1 MYSVVHK
8 ADLARLWAGEASGQ
22 WAAAGWQSG
31 CEWRPTVSQN
41 GLKIAVGEQGQ
52 GTVCLSV
59 YNCRLMTLNYI
70 RV

>member
-1 MYSVVHK
+1 MHE

-31 CEWRPTVSQN
+31 CERRPAVSQN
-41 GLKIAVGEQGQ
+41 GLKIAAGEQGQ
-52 GTVCLSV
+52 GTVCISV
-59 YNCRLMTLNYI
+59 YKCKLRTLKDI